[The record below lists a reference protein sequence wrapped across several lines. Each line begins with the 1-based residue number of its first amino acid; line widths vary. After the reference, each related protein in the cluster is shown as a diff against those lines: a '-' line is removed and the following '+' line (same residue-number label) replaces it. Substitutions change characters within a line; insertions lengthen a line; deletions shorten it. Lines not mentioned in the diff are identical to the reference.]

1 MKILKTIGKA
11 CTIAATLLACA
22 PVYAQD
28 KMVDALPIARKLRA
42 LDSISIARLRAH
54 EVLTDAELADLY
66 PSWTNQFETYANARL
81 PKEYAIDLRGFHM
94 PCESRRVTSHYGYRS
109 RFRRNHYGTDIG
121 VRIGDTIRSA
131 FDGKVRVVE
140 FEARGY
146 GKYVVI
152 RHTNGLETI
161 YGHMSKHLVRPNQ
174 VVKAGDPIGLGG
186 STGRS
191 TGPHLHFE
199 TRFLGHKIDPERL
212 FSFENRDV
220 KGDTYIFRSNG
231 RSSFSNALAHTNIE
245 VEEVADN
252 IQVAKTETKVARR
265 PQGKIYKVKKG
276 DTLYKI
282 AQKHHTTVEKLCRLN
297 NIPKNRKLSLGQVIK
312 CS

>member
-1 MKILKTIGKA
+1 MEILKTIGKA
-11 CTIAATLLACA
+11 CTVAAMLFAAA
-22 PVYAQD
+22 PVNAQD

-42 LDSISIARLRAH
+42 IDSVSIARLRAR
-54 EVLTDAELADLY
+54 EVMVDAELADLY
-66 PSWTNQFETYANARL
+66 PSWTNHFETYANAKQ

-131 FDGKVRVVE
+131 FDGKVRVGE

-152 RHTNGLETI
+152 RHPNGLETI
-161 YGHMSKHLVRPNQ
+161 YGHMSKHLVKPNQ
-174 VVKAGDPIGLGG
+174 VVKAGEPIGLGG

-199 TRFLGHKIDPERL
+199 TRFLGNKINPEHL

-220 KGDTYIFRSNG
+220 LGDT
-231 RSSFSNALAHTNIE
+231 
-245 VEEVADN
+245 
-252 IQVAKTETKVARR
+252 
-265 PQGKIYKVKKG
+265 
-276 DTLYKI
+276 
-282 AQKHHTTVEKLCRLN
+282 
-297 NIPKNRKLSLGQVIK
+297 
-312 CS
+312 

>member
-1 MKILKTIGKA
+1 MEILKTIGKA
-11 CTIAATLLACA
+11 CTVAAMLFAAA
-22 PVYAQD
+22 PVNAQD

-42 LDSISIARLRAH
+42 IDSVSIARLRAR
-54 EVLTDAELADLY
+54 EVMVDAELADLY
-66 PSWTNQFETYANARL
+66 PSWTNHFETYANAKQ

-152 RHTNGLETI
+152 RHPNGLETI
-161 YGHMSKHLVRPNQ
+161 YGHMSKHLVKPNQ
-174 VVKAGDPIGLGG
+174 VVKAGEPIGLGG

-199 TRFLGHKIDPERL
+199 TRFLGNKINPEHL

-220 KGDTYIFRSNG
+220 LGDTYIFRSNG
-231 RSSFSNALAHTNIE
+231 RSSLSNALAHTNVQ
-245 VEEVADN
+245 VEETVAEAPA
-252 IQVAKTETKVARR
+252 AKTAQR
-265 PQGKIYKVKKG
+265 PQSKIYKVKKG